1 MNKILNDDWGH
12 LLLQEVK
19 KIKGEPKTKT
29 GSSYRWGTN
38 NGFSVDAEKGVWQD
52 FSTGEGGCYKDFL
65 KVYKDTTISEYHYGE
80 NTVKVRFQNGKG
92 KDFRFFKKDKEG
104 KLTYGQGDDLLKP
117 YNFDQVNDAEA
128 VIVCEGEKTVDA
140 LQSVSS
146 VPVLTGGGAKDIRNR
161 DWKCIYG
168 RQVMLCRDNDKS
180 GKEWENDLAD
190 LLTYDYKC
198 TVLIAKIPSNWGEKD
213 DFADWLHEYQETD
226 SFYTWCLHNNTTM
239 SPPLEY
245 ATFDEISTKEYKEP
259 KWLID
264 NFLSEG
270 DQAIFYAKAGHGKSL
285 FTGALMSNLA
295 SGHNF
300 AGFNIPFAKKCMLID
315 GEMSLPEL
323 QKRYRGYFNK
333 IKDPKMHN
341 LILQSVFFEDNP
353 VSNLSLPENR
363 ENLIKSIKYHRPD
376 LVVLDNYFTLWSPS
390 DHNNAECWQ
399 EEVMDLLL
407 FLRKENIAVIVID
420 HSNKGQSLFGSS
432 VKVVTMDL
440 VLRGEQSE
448 KEDNLYTWHFEKAR
462 KLSSDD
468 RNAFELILDDVG
480 GLSFERNTKLQ
491 PGIRLRQL
499 YDADTSLREAEQIM
513 KEEYPKEKGYSKTSI
528 ERYFSTWSKEADDDV
543 YF

>member
-117 YNFDQVNDAEA
+117 YNFDKVNDAEA

-363 ENLIKSIKYHRPD
+363 EKLIKSIKYHRPD

>member
-1 MNKILNDDWGH
+1 
-12 LLLQEVK
+12 
-19 KIKGEPKTKT
+19 
-29 GSSYRWGTN
+29 
-38 NGFSVDAEKGVWQD
+38 
-52 FSTGEGGCYKDFL
+52 
-65 KVYKDTTISEYHYGE
+65 
-80 NTVKVRFQNGKG
+80 
-92 KDFRFFKKDKEG
+92 
-104 KLTYGQGDDLLKP
+104 
-117 YNFDQVNDAEA
+117 
-128 VIVCEGEKTVDA
+128 
-140 LQSVSS
+140 
-146 VPVLTGGGAKDIRNR
+146 
-161 DWKCIYG
+161 
-168 RQVMLCRDNDKS
+168 MLCRDNDKS

-264 NFLSEG
+264 NFLSGG

>member
-117 YNFDQVNDAEA
+117 YNFDKVNDAEA

>member
-300 AGFNIPFAKKCMLID
+300 AGFNVPFAKKCMLID

-468 RNAFELILDDVG
+468 RNAFELLLDDVG

>member
-363 ENLIKSIKYHRPD
+363 ENLIK
-376 LVVLDNYFTLWSPS
+376 
-390 DHNNAECWQ
+390 
-399 EEVMDLLL
+399 
-407 FLRKENIAVIVID
+407 
-420 HSNKGQSLFGSS
+420 
-432 VKVVTMDL
+432 
-440 VLRGEQSE
+440 
-448 KEDNLYTWHFEKAR
+448 
-462 KLSSDD
+462 
-468 RNAFELILDDVG
+468 
-480 GLSFERNTKLQ
+480 
-491 PGIRLRQL
+491 
-499 YDADTSLREAEQIM
+499 
-513 KEEYPKEKGYSKTSI
+513 
-528 ERYFSTWSKEADDDV
+528 V
-543 YF
+543 Y